1 MQQRDDSWHLI
12 RWHSSRICLEGLLV
26 FAWELVRASCVWE
39 VFGGAAGCGERSSG
53 WAGTHLNARNSP
65 LETVSPSLWLFFTAG
80 WLAWQIENQIENPK
94 TNLIMR
100 HSLIY
105 WPPPPFLTKI
115 YKIQDFDTKTHYFTF
130 FLTKGW
136 TFWHRYCR
144 WWWGQICWPNKHV
157 NLSKIYFTAKQST
170 TLQNSEVRKCSFRII
185 SSHRAWCF
193 IHQILNKLVR
203 WRNLFIQ
210 GDGTWMASTQL
221 CEQIGRLVRSIEI
234 CYDINVMRSAQ
245 VIQVIQYMFSKI

>member
-1 MQQRDDSWHLI
+1 
-12 RWHSSRICLEGLLV
+12 
-26 FAWELVRASCVWE
+26 
-39 VFGGAAGCGERSSG
+39 
-53 WAGTHLNARNSP
+53 
-65 LETVSPSLWLFFTAG
+65 
-80 WLAWQIENQIENPK
+80 
-94 TNLIMR
+94 MR

-170 TLQNSEVRKCSFRII
+170 TLRKSEVRKFSFRII
-185 SSHRAWCF
+185 SSHRPWCF
-193 IHQILNKLVR
+193 IHKILNKWVR

-234 CYDINVMRSAQ
+234 CYVMRSAQ
-245 VIQVIQYMFSKI
+245 VIQVIQYMFSKIMSVILYWNFELCHNFFHFL